1 MIKEQ
6 RAQVF
11 FPVARRLSAALLSLS
26 VCVGSLFSFPAYAT
40 GTVGPLGD
48 KVESG
53 YDADTWAR
61 LQDNVLEYDEI
72 PNLVH
77 EYNSVVSGIW
87 DDLEETRRTLEANAQ
102 ELIDSLTA
110 VDGDKIGLYMI
121 DKELAARTY
130 VVPTPLAGKE

>member
-102 ELIDSLTA
+102 ELESHRYKMERMKETA
-110 VDGDKIGLYMI
+110 QDRKS
-121 DKELAARTY
+121 
-130 VVPTPLAGKE
+130 VV